1 METKPCLPL
10 HRVQPGSG
18 QYNTAAGNYFDL
30 ECVRFV
36 CVCRAEMA
44 VGDQLLLQ

>member
-10 HRVQPGSG
+10 HRVQLGSG
-18 QYNTAAGNYFDL
+18 QYKAAAGNYFDL
-30 ECVRFV
+30 ERVRFI